1 MAEQN
6 REKFSYGTA
15 IFISLVCII
24 FIGIHA
30 IKPEWVDKITLIL
43 ISIGIA
49 PWLTRFFTKIKV
61 GNIEARSAGRSQSS
75 TNRLPPPVESQLI
88 EPSRSTLTAESKKIL
103 ATLWKYQKQT
113 FKDDYTKRWMFRLFS
128 NAVHYSTYLTAV
140 AELLKTGL
148 VALDPEK
155 DYLMLTNEGISFIDK
170 NEELQNYTD
179 IYKF

>member
-1 MAEQN
+1 MSDQN
-6 REKFSYGTA
+6 KEKFSYGTA
-15 IFISLVCII
+15 IFISLACLI

-43 ISIGIA
+43 ISIGMA
-49 PWLTRFFTKIKV
+49 PWLTRFFTMIKF
-61 GNIEARSAGRSQSS
+61 GDIEARSSGRSQSS
-75 TNRLPPPVESQLI
+75 TTRLPLPVESQPI
-88 EPSRSTLTAESKKIL
+88 EASRSALSAESKKIL

-113 FKDDYTKRWMFRLFS
+113 FKDDYTKRWMFRLFP

-148 VALDPEK
+148 VSLDLEK
-155 DYLMLTNEGISFIDK
+155 DYLMLTNEGISFIDNNTELK
-170 NEELQNYTD
+170 NYSD